1 MMKNDIRTPHPRKEN
16 APARAGRCI
25 ALIDSNY
32 MAWLVRQSPEAN
44 AEPEN
49 YNRAALLPALAHALK
64 QAGLN
69 VELQRVYWYTDT
81 PDNQF
86 PQDQIVRHLDVTSGE
101 PSDVVLQALSSDISR
116 LAERHACEHL
126 LVASDD
132 DRLTNV
138 IDEAQL
144 HGLSV
149 YLLAD
154 ESARHMDQLVNED
167 PAWCRLLGQAD
178 RRVLLLPQAAREVN
192 TQPRAAAAPSQD
204 PEVVRVKLQEVV
216 DAWWD
221 DEPEDLREDLRDELR
236 GSQGLPQ
243 EVDRHMLLRVRRALD
258 RPLSFPE
265 KKMLREMVR
274 GRVLGVSEEGM
285 PV

>member
-1 MMKNDIRTPHPRKEN
+1 MKNESRSPQNRKEQG
-16 APARAGRCI
+16 PTRAGKCI

-49 YNRAALLPALAHALK
+49 YNRMALLPTLAHALK
-64 QAGLN
+64 QAGLS
-69 VELQRVYWYTDT
+69 VDIQRVYWYTDS

-86 PQDQIVRHLDVTSGE
+86 PQDQILRHLDVTSGE
-101 PSDVVLQALSSDISR
+101 PSDVVLQAMSADITR

-126 LVASDD
+126 LIASDD
-132 DRLTNV
+132 DRLTSV
-138 IDEAQL
+138 VDEAQL

-178 RRVLLLPQAAREVN
+178 RRVLLLPQVTREF
-192 TQPRAAAAPSQD
+192 TATPRAAAPSQD
-204 PEVVRVKLQEVV
+204 PEVVRGKLQEVV
-216 DAWWD
+216 SAWWD

-274 GRVLGVSEEGM
+274 GCVLGVSEEGM